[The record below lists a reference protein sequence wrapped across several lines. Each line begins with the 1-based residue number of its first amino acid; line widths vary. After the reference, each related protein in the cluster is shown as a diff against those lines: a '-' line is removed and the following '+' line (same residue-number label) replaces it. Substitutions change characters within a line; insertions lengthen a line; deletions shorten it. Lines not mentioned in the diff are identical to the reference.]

1 MTNTLD
7 ADEKIDHPRQTGK
20 ETGLRLAAY
29 KEKAECEGRM
39 SESDDVWREK
49 ETFKAPK
56 QKREYG

>member
-1 MTNTLD
+1 MTNALD
-7 ADEKIDHPRQTGK
+7 ADEKIDQPRQTDK

-49 ETFKAPK
+49 ETLKAPK
-56 QKREYG
+56 